1 MKLGGMARKSQRRA
15 TSAVTPAAPL
25 VVVQPEI
32 PEHLRGEA
40 MRATFMALFTV
51 HVDGSAGVSM
61 VQSSGNKTLD
71 HLAMQAARQW
81 RFKPATEN
89 GQFVESYLRLEIEFN
104 VK

>member
-1 MKLGGMARKSQRRA
+1 MKPGRLGRKA
-15 TSAVTPAAPL
+15 KHAATPAVSQAVPL
-25 VVVQPEI
+25 VVVQPEV
-32 PEHLRGEA
+32 PAHLRGTA

-51 HVDGSAGVSM
+51 HVDGSAEVRM
-61 VQSSGNKTLD
+61 LQSSGNNTLD
-71 HLAMQAARQW
+71 DLAMQAARQW